1 MPPSQHRPSL
11 ALLRALQH
19 CHHCWDPTKALS
31 LHPGNIHLLRAGGE
45 LSLPAP
51 ERLLPSN
58 TELHLLGGCNPKSV
72 STSPFCSLPF
82 HVGAVLGWSLFLEGV
97 PHPPNITSSPSL
109 SCRRRKSLVSAQK
122 SPCRRPRATDHLEEH
137 LHPNQWL
144 HQWYSKVP
152 ALLPSPALLL
162 QSPVLQPFP
171 KDRLPTF
178 GMILLQTKANFSLL
192 TPSMLL
198 WGWVLTQNLAAT
210 CGPPTV
216 PQLDLYPVC
225 GTGEQDRSLLP
236 SWRRGA
242 EMQGSRRLG

>member
-1 MPPSQHRPSL
+1 MSSH
-11 ALLRALQH
+11 
-19 CHHCWDPTKALS
+19 
-31 LHPGNIHLLRAGGE
+31 
-45 LSLPAP
+45 SLPQ
-51 ERLLPSN
+51 RLLPSN
-58 TELHLLGGCNPKSV
+58 TELHLLGGCNPQSV

-109 SCRRRKSLVSAQK
+109 SWGRRKNLVSAQK

-210 CGPPTV
+210 GTCGSSTV

-225 GTGEQDRSLLP
+225 GTGEQDKSLLP
-236 SWRRGA
+236 SWR
-242 EMQGSRRLG
+242 QGG

>member
-1 MPPSQHRPSL
+1 MSSH
-11 ALLRALQH
+11 
-19 CHHCWDPTKALS
+19 
-31 LHPGNIHLLRAGGE
+31 
-45 LSLPAP
+45 SLPQ
-51 ERLLPSN
+51 RLLPSN

-82 HVGAVLGWSLFLEGV
+82 HVRAVLGWSLFLEGV
-97 PHPPNITSSPSL
+97 PRSPSITSSPSL
-109 SCRRRKSLVSAQK
+109 SWERRKSLVSAQK

-137 LHPNQWL
+137 FHPNQWL

-152 ALLPSPALLL
+152 ALLPSPALVL

-171 KDRLPTF
+171 KDRLSIF

-198 WGWVLTQNLAAT
+198 WGWVLTQNLAVT

-216 PQLDLYPVC
+216 AKLDLYPVR
-225 GTGEQDRSLLP
+225 GTGGQDRSLLP

-242 EMQGSRRLG
+242 EMQRSRRLG